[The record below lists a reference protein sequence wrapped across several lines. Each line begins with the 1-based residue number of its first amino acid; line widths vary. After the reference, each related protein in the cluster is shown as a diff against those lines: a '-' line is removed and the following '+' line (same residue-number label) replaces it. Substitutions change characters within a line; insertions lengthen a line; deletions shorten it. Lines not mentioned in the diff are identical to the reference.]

1 MFTYLGCTNMVT
13 LPFSTKDKGSTLK
26 CKGKDAGFPQIS
38 CYSQALGGVVTG
50 LGNNTGLSHMCRV
63 GVIMADS
70 KTWLGLVHRL
80 ATRACRIVTIARADF
95 FWWQAAIV
103 SVVSIAQCD
112 IATCAGVLSPSA
124 DVTTHVD
131 TLLIFAL
138 ICRECVDIAM
148 AAANTLLVRNKFRS
162 TVNLNINLN
171 INFLATIGLLW

>member
-1 MFTYLGCTNMVT
+1 MLTYLGCTNMVT

-26 CKGKDAGFPQIS
+26 CEGKDAGFPQIS

-50 LGNNTGLSHMCRV
+50 VGSITGLSHMCRV

-80 ATRACRIVTIARADF
+80 ATRACRIVSIARADF
-95 FWWQAAIV
+95 FWWQAAIM
-103 SVVSIAQCD
+103 SIVSIAQYD
-112 IATCAGVLSPSA
+112 TATYAGVIFPSA

-148 AAANTLLVRNKFRS
+148 AAANTLFVRNKFRS
-162 TVNLNINLN
+162 TVNLYI
-171 INFLATIGLLW
+171 TW